1 MKTLT
6 RDDTQ
11 HGCEYYDAAEVES
24 ELVVMIA
31 LRLAAEKALATLTDL
46 RIGTW
51 TYMEGSQVYEEF
63 REVAAVLQAAL
74 SNATGVSK

>member
-11 HGCEYYDAAEVES
+11 HGREYYDAAEVES

-31 LRLAAEKALATLTDL
+31 LRQAAYKKLATLKAD
-46 RIGTW
+46 
-51 TYMEGSQVYEEF
+51 
-63 REVAAVLQAAL
+63 LQAAL
-74 SNATGVSK
+74 DKATAVSK